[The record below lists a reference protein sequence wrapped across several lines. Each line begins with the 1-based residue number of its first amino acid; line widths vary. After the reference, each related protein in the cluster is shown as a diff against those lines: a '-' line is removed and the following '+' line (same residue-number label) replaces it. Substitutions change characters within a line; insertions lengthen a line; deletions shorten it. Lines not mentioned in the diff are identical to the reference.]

1 MLIMSG
7 KVKKKKKKYLG
18 KVKWEEQP
26 EEYKGRG
33 IDVFMEVGLKAIE
46 TAVLLAVSGK
56 NFKKGFYFLA

>member
-1 MLIMSG
+1 M
-7 KVKKKKKKYLG
+7 YLG
-18 KVKWEEQP
+18 KVKWEDQP

>member
-1 MLIMSG
+1 MSLEG
-7 KVKKKKKKYLG
+7 KVKL
-18 KVKWEEQP
+18 EEQP

-56 NFKKGFYFLA
+56 NCFVFIFLRSRNTVLK